1 MKKILFMYFTAL
13 CFTFYGCSEMIV
25 SEQPALDA
33 SDVSRSG
40 IIVRASLDET
50 AAKTPKP
57 AEEPVVFTG
66 NDILWFNESTKE
78 LRFRDNTA
86 MKSVFS
92 KFSTFMVIKFYIDDE
107 YMFSCMFFVIS
118 ASTQI
123 CNSLVLFFNTNEN
136 KYYLLD
142 GYPPDSG
149 DIASAPND
157 QNSRDE
163 NMQNIKAEW
172 ALFIDR
178 LKKEGRHVN

>member
-1 MKKILFMYFTAL
+1 MK
-13 CFTFYGCSEMIV
+13 G
-25 SEQPALDA
+25 
-33 SDVSRSG
+33 
-40 IIVRASLDET
+40 
-50 AAKTPKP
+50 
-57 AEEPVVFTG
+57 
-66 NDILWFNESTKE
+66 
-78 LRFRDNTA
+78 
-86 MKSVFS
+86 VFS
-92 KFSTFMVIKFYIDDE
+92 GFPNVRVIKFYIDNE
-107 YMFSCMFFVIS
+107 FMFSSMFFISS
-118 ASTQI
+118 ASTQF